1 MNNDDVVW
9 SIINKTFCAHKT
21 QTKSGKFCRHPDN
34 VTGQCNRHSC
44 PLANSQYATIR
55 EERGVLYLMLKLPE
69 RVPYPAK
76 AWEKVKL
83 SRNVARARKQIRE
96 HMMYWRQ
103 WNIRRVMDRHKRL
116 REYVDRKRKL
126 ALSRKKK
133 IVALSRKVER
143 REARKEEKAY
153 LAARLETSIE
163 KELLERLK
171 GSLTENEIYNINQK
185 VFNKTLD
192 AKEKEE
198 EEEEE
203 DESEEETESEEED
216 VVYTSASENEEDE
229 EEEIEDIGDFDEE
242 EEEEE
247 EEMVLV
253 PAARRRANVTL
264 EYDNDD

>member
-9 SIINKTFCAHKT
+9 SIINKTFCANKT

-44 PLANSQYATIR
+44 PLANSQYATVR

-76 AWEKVKL
+76 TWEKVKL
-83 SRNVARARKQIRE
+83 SRNTVRARKQIRE

-126 ALSRKKK
+126 ALSRRKKL
-133 IVALSRKVER
+133 VALSRKVER
-143 REARKEEKAY
+143 RESRKEEKAY

-171 GSLTENEIYNINQK
+171 GSLTENEIFNINQK

-198 EEEEE
+198 EDEE
-203 DESEEETESEEED
+203 ESEEETESEEEED
-216 VVYTSASENEEDE
+216 VVYTSASDE
-229 EEEIEDIGDFDEE
+229 EEEIEEIGDYEDED
-242 EEEEE
+242 E

-253 PAARRRANVTL
+253 HAGRQRANVTL
-264 EYDNDD
+264 EHDDDD